1 MEFTTC
7 CTVFCSVW
15 ATVLC
20 GTPVVKQQGF
30 SLALIVIVSLD
41 IWGFGKSC
49 NFLLGSLEEYKE
61 FEWLSNALQLWVHQP
76 EIGENCSRWFWA
88 SLCVFRHQFFIPLFS
103 PETAGQQKLHKQM
116 CIPDEL
122 FRCCNKN
129 WAYWFAVFRGEKKK
143 KKTRYY
149 TTVAVVDPMPWA
161 RK

>member
-88 SLCVFRHQFFIPLFS
+88 SLCGVFSDTNSSFPCSALRLLVSRNCTNRCVYQTNCSDVAIRTEHIGLLFL
-103 PETAGQQKLHKQM
+103 EG
-116 CIPDEL
+116 
-122 FRCCNKN
+122 
-129 WAYWFAVFRGEKKK
+129 GKKK
-143 KKTRYY
+143 KKLGTILQLQ
-149 TTVAVVDPMPWA
+149 
-161 RK
+161 